1 MKQPARKKGM
11 INMASNAM
19 MMARIAELYRSN
31 EPSAYAADYEAENN
45 GQRQLPTKNG
55 SRWPIY
61 AAFDAVVAVLRG
73 KAVFGD
79 SDNTDWLCGE
89 FNGIP
94 MAFNQSEKKLYLEH
108 GDMTQH
114 ETRIH
119 AAVIVAYALIGQEK
133 AASYG
138 GQNKT
143 ITEML
148 ADINRYAL
156 EVVNTLKNCEWAGTT
171 KFPECHPLTADT
183 VRGTT
188 VRPHNKEDRF
198 QIWRTAVVGEVDLS
212 APMADKADAEH
223 ERELDFS
230 EEEMVYTMQPNDYVP
245 MWVKKVAAMYKAT
258 KHLPSDKRKNL
269 HFAFGDAGC
278 GKSHAIKVLSSVLHL
293 PYTFFNCE
301 PGTDISDLLGKMMPS
316 VKEPGKFDYIESNFL
331 RAVRNGWICAIEEP
345 NIIEKPAVLAGLN
358 SLFDGTGAIVIP
370 QTGETVRIH
379 PDTLII
385 MTSNVTYSGCT
396 SMNASVLSRCGLKIN
411 VSNRPKSETVKM
423 LMAETGFTDQITVEK
438 MVDCAEEVQAKI
450 KELQLDNAVCGYR
463 EVENW
468 VLATKMFGD
477 PYAQAIDTLLPC
489 ISLDINDNALFLD
502 SIQKY
507 FSAAMN

>member
-1 MKQPARKKGM
+1 
-11 INMASNAM
+11 
-19 MMARIAELYRSN
+19 
-31 EPSAYAADYEAENN
+31 
-45 GQRQLPTKNG
+45 
-55 SRWPIY
+55 
-61 AAFDAVVAVLRG
+61 
-73 KAVFGD
+73 
-79 SDNTDWLCGE
+79 
-89 FNGIP
+89 
-94 MAFNQSEKKLYLEH
+94 
-108 GDMTQH
+108 
-114 ETRIH
+114 
-119 AAVIVAYALIGQEK
+119 
-133 AASYG
+133 
-138 GQNKT
+138 
-143 ITEML
+143 
-148 ADINRYAL
+148 
-156 EVVNTLKNCEWAGTT
+156 
-171 KFPECHPLTADT
+171 
-183 VRGTT
+183 
-188 VRPHNKEDRF
+188 
-198 QIWRTAVVGEVDLS
+198 VGENPEVIPKDYLS
-212 APMADKADAEH
+212 
-223 ERELDFS
+223 
-230 EEEMVYTMQPNDYVP
+230 
-245 MWVKKVAAMYKAT
+245 
-258 KHLPSDKRKNL
+258 
-269 HFAFGDAGC
+269 
-278 GKSHAIKVLSSVLHL
+278 LS
-293 PYTFFNCE
+293 
-301 PGTDISDLLGKMMPS
+301 
-316 VKEPGKFDYIESNFL
+316 
-331 RAVRNGWICAIEEP
+331 IEEP
-345 NIIEKPAVLAGLN
+345 SIIEKPAVLAGLN